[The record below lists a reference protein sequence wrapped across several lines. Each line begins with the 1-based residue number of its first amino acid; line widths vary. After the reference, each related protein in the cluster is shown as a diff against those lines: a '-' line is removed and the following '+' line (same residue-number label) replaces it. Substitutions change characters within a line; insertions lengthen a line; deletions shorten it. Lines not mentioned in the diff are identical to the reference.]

1 MISMSKYQ
9 SNITIQTLNRYLDYL
24 IDPSFQTINRFFVLS
39 FENDTD
45 RRSYK
50 EQFLPWTK
58 FF

>member
-1 MISMSKYQ
+1 MNKYQ

-45 RRSYK
+45 
-50 EQFLPWTK
+50 
-58 FF
+58 